1 MILHDIL
8 CSNDTMDEG
17 TAHGL
22 SIMFFSIFFG
32 MITIYGNDWHQISD
46 EFFLK
51 KLEQLLS

>member
-51 KLEQLLS
+51 N